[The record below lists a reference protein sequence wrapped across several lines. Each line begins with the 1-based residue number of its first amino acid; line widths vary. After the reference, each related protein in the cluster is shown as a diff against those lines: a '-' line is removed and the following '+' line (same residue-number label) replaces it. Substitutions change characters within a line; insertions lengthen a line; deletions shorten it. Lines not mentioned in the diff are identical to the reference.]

1 MSILSSQADPLT
13 LKNVGFMERELDF
26 RKIKVS
32 DLKMLLMVFWASL
45 GLILGALGAFLG
57 ALLVLL
63 RAFGGTLTSQ
73 DFCFGALEAS
83 SCPPRS
89 PQQPSGR
96 PQSEAD
102 GLPKPPR
109 RLGRRLAAYF
119 SEIWMAKC
127 NGRWGRKRRETSG
140 TSYWVMGTVAV

>member
-1 MSILSSQADPLT
+1 M
-13 LKNVGFMERELDF
+13 RELDF

-32 DLKMLLMVFWASL
+32 DLKMLLMVFWGSL

-57 ALLVLL
+57 GLLVLL
-63 RAFGGTLTSQ
+63 RAFGGNLNSQ
-73 DFCFGALEAS
+73 NFFFGALEAP

-119 SEIWMAKC
+119 SAILMAKC

>member
-1 MSILSSQADPLT
+1 
-13 LKNVGFMERELDF
+13 
-26 RKIKVS
+26 
-32 DLKMLLMVFWASL
+32 MLLMVFWASL
-45 GLILGALGAFLG
+45 GLILGVLGAFLRG
-57 ALLVLL
+57 LLVLL
-63 RAFGGTLTSQ
+63 RAFGRTLASQ

-83 SCPPRS
+83 SGPPRS

-119 SEIWMAKC
+119 SAILMAK
-127 NGRWGRKRRETSG
+127 
-140 TSYWVMGTVAV
+140 

>member
-1 MSILSSQADPLT
+1 MYKRQ
-13 LKNVGFMERELDF
+13 KRELDF

-57 ALLVLL
+57 GLLVLL

-102 GLPKPPR
+102 GLTTLPR
-109 RLGRRLAAYF
+109 RLGRRLAA
-119 SEIWMAKC
+119 
-127 NGRWGRKRRETSG
+127 
-140 TSYWVMGTVAV
+140 